1 MSNAI
6 QHNDQNFEEFVKS
19 SDIPVPVGIFR
30 FIVRSLQFAPTVE
43 ELATELCR
51 VNVCKV
57 DIDESPLSAQK
68 MGVKGVFAV
77 NTFKSVEKTGS
88 VICLTSKD
96 KLRVLVE

>member
-1 MSNAI
+1 MSNLI
-6 QHNDQNFEEFVKS
+6 HHNDQNFEEFVKS
-19 SDIPVPVGIFR
+19 SDIPVIVGIFR
-30 FIVRSLQFAPTVE
+30 FIVRSLQLAPTVE
-43 ELATELCR
+43 ELATELGI
-51 VNVCKV
+51 NVC
-57 DIDESPLSAQK
+57 DESPLSAQK